1 MEDVIDYWPQITAI
15 VSQEREALE
24 MEVPI
29 LIHVE
34 KQLGWWAFDK
44 SKLDIKVGK
53 KILELCDVKVCR
65 DILIGDNEPIT
76 TNSDDIRE

>member
-1 MEDVIDYWPQITAI
+1 MEDVIDHWPQIAAI

-34 KQLGWWAFDK
+34 KQLGWWAFYK

-53 KILELCDVKVCR
+53 KILELCDVKVCW

-76 TNSDDIRE
+76 TNSDDICE